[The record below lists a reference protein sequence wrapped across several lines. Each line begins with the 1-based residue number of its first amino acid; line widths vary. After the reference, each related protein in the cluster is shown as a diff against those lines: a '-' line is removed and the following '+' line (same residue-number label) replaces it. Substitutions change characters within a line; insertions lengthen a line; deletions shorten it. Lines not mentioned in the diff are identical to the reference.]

1 MSLDGK
7 IAIVTGASR
16 GIGEAIARQL
26 FGNGAKVIIADLNLE
41 TAAKIATALDPSGQ
55 QVLTLVA
62 DVSDYQQVVR
72 MVDATLEKFGTIDIL
87 VCNAGITRDSLLLR
101 MSEQDWDQVLD
112 INLKGAFNCIKAVSR
127 IMMKKR
133 SGAIVS
139 ISSVVGLMGN
149 PGQANY
155 AASKAGLIALTKTA
169 AKELASRNINVNAV
183 APGFIDT
190 QMTRTLP
197 DPAKDAM
204 LSLVPLGRPGT
215 PDEVANLVS
224 FLVSDK
230 ASYITGQVFQVDGGL
245 YM

>member
-26 FGNGAKVIIADLNLE
+26 FGNGAKVVIADLNLE
-41 TAAKIATALDPSGQ
+41 TAAKLATALDPSGQ

-133 SGAIVS
+133 SGTIVT

-197 DPAKDAM
+197 DQAKDAL

-230 ASYITGQVFQVDGGL
+230 ASYINGQVFQVDGGL